1 MKSTISR
8 KSTADTY
15 VQLCSVC
22 FCESMNDTKLTAIQ
36 NCFNTSMNEF
46 NIDISIIVT
55 NWLYNIGIISTR
67 HRTSFKQSLWA
78 RLKGNATTN
87 TNVTPQWKGSTV
99 SMYVMLLYQAW
110 SYSKSTL
117 SHRLIE
123 RVVRTCQK
131 PAALITTKKN
141 RRKC

>member
-67 HRTSFKQSLWA
+67 
-78 RLKGNATTN
+78 
-87 TNVTPQWKGSTV
+87 PIE
-99 SMYVMLLYQAW
+99 QALN
-110 SYSKSTL
+110 KAFGQGLRAMQLQIQT
-117 SHRLIE
+117 
-123 RVVRTCQK
+123 
-131 PAALITTKKN
+131 
-141 RRKC
+141 